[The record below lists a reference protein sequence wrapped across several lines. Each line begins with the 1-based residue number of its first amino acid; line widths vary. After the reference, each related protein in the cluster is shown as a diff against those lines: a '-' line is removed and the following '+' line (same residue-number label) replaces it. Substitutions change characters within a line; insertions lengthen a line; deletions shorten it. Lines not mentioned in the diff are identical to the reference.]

1 MTVIASFRD
10 GLRILSDNPRLLA
23 AAVIVA
29 SVGHLATF
37 GELAGVPYG
46 TVLGN
51 VGWVLTFPFLLSGF
65 IGMAAPAI
73 ENADAS
79 FDRFLRA
86 GRRHYGRMLVAPIV
100 LVAIVIGIF
109 ALIGVLSVVP
119 LVLLFVADVA
129 VGGAPLIAAGAFFVA
144 GPWITLA
151 VLLVTIVSLQF
162 YATAIVVDN
171 EDVTD
176 AFRRSAGLV
185 RQNVGSVLGF
195 TLLWGVLTGAVL
207 SPGYLLAGA
216 LTEAGTVDHLT
227 FGSQLP
233 QPVLVPVLV
242 LVTAVAF
249 AYSYTV
255 YTAYYVRLVDE
266 TALRTKGTSTDP
278 NRQ

>member
-10 GLRILSDNPRLLA
+10 GLRILSDNPRLLV

-37 GELAGVPYG
+37 GELAGIPHG

-100 LVAIVIGIF
+100 FVAILIGIF

-119 LVLLFVADVA
+119 LVLLFVVDVA
-129 VGGAPLIAAGAFFVA
+129 VAGAPLIAAGAFFVA

-151 VLLVTIVSLQF
+151 VLLATIVSLQF

-171 EDVTD
+171 EGVTD

-216 LTEAGTVDHLT
+216 LTEAGTVDRLT
-227 FGSQLP
+227 FGSHLP

-242 LVTAVAF
+242 LMTAVAF

-266 TALRTKGTSTDP
+266 SGPRTNGTTTV
-278 NRQ
+278 